1 MWSRANERNL
11 RNSRILRR
19 EKHDPWAISIT
30 LEIWFL
36 LIYNKY
42 IHIPGQTN
50 HWTNGLKLFEET
62 HWKPGGNMGN
72 LGVTWA
78 KLKKKTLFPP
88 PPYCLHNSSGNAG
101 NFSQYLDKFLVS
113 FDNI

>member
-78 KLKKKTLFPP
+78 K
-88 PPYCLHNSSGNAG
+88 
-101 NFSQYLDKFLVS
+101 
-113 FDNI
+113 